1 MVLREL
7 RNKGFGEFQSPE
19 GAARAAAELFAKL
32 GAEAVRQRGG
42 FFVALAGGSSYRTCH
57 RLLAEGSLSPP
68 VDWPRVHV
76 FFGDERCVPEGHP
89 ERNDRAASETL
100 LARVA
105 IPPGNIHRVEAMAP
119 DGAERYEA
127 EIRRVV
133 GARRDGAP
141 AERVPSFDL
150 VFLGLGPDGHTASL
164 FPGHPSVDE
173 EERLVLKVSG
183 APKPPPSRV
192 TVTLPL
198 LNAARCVAFLV
209 TGRDKAEALFAA
221 MIGQRTIPAGRVT
234 PLFGSLLFLADREAA
249 AVWRA
254 S

>member
-1 MVLREL
+1 MVREL
-7 RNKGFGEFQSPE
+7 RSRGFGEFESAE
-19 GAARAAAELFAKL
+19 GAARAAAELFATL

-42 FFVALAGGSSYRTCH
+42 FYVALAGGTSFRTCH
-57 RLLAEGSLSPP
+57 RILAEGGLSPP

-89 ERNDRAASETL
+89 ERNDRAASEAL
-100 LARVA
+100 LTRVA
-105 IPPGNIHRVEAMAP
+105 IPPRNVHRVEALAP
-119 DGAERYEA
+119 DGAGRYE
-127 EIRRVV
+127 EEVRRVV

-141 AERVPSFDL
+141 PERVPSFDL

-164 FPGHPSVDE
+164 FPGHPAVDE

-183 APKPPPSRV
+183 VPKPPPSRV
-192 TVTLPL
+192 TFTLPL

-209 TGRDKAEALFAA
+209 TGPDKAEALFAA
-221 MIGQRTIPAGRVT
+221 MGGQRNVPAGRVD
-234 PLFGSLLFLADREAA
+234 PLFGRLLFLADREAG